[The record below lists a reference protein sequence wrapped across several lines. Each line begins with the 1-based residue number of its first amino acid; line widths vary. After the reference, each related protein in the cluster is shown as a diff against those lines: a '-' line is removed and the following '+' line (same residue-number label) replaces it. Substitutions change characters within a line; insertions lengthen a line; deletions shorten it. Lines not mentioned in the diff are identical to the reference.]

1 MKQVVQYL
9 FFLVSI
15 SIFGQTVYNIDNPE
29 ELSDLSISLEAG
41 DTVILAD
48 GVYATEERIKFSP
61 TTGTSEN
68 PITFKAATPGGVLFS
83 GGLRMSIGGDHVVVD
98 GFHWK
103 GGYGASNFIEFRDGY
118 DYANYSKIQ
127 NCAIDG
133 LEISPEDKA
142 DDGSTSITKH
152 RWIVL
157 YGTYNTV
164 VNCSFMNKESA
175 GALVLVEL
183 SYNASPDGV
192 TNNSCNVVGHS
203 ITNNYFYKY
212 SKIDASLSN
221 SGDSETI
228 RIGASSNQNVN
239 ANVTVENNYFVEA
252 DGENEIITNKSK
264 NNKFINNTFRR
275 CRGSLVLRHGSHA
288 TVEGNYFL
296 GENTEGTGGI
306 RISDSNHTIT
316 NNYIQDCVT
325 ASSRAKWNNGITF
338 IGGGDASA
346 VACTSSSTTN
356 GYQRSNNITI
366 SNNSIVNTNAPLF
379 YNTSKGSND
388 VTGLLSSNLIYFT
401 NGNAN
406 ITDVISGDV
415 TNAYTSMGTALSY
428 IGNVYS
434 GTDLGV
440 PNTGFSEE
448 NEITAIANGEI
459 FTFSGA
465 GSSEKGADLG
475 TYTPLTDEMVGNETG
490 ACFLNNLGANITDG
504 DCNVQIGETLN
515 ISNLSLLDAEAGSY
529 DVYVTANVGWTIVS
543 DDPWMTVDTNSGTGN
558 ATIVVSLTKNETTS
572 TRTGTVTFTQN
583 PGGDNIVRTLTVYQ
597 EGLDLTDLYE
607 LINTGTD
614 TDLVTVHSFS
624 KEEVNGATKF
634 NYASNTLDKDISS
647 VWAADDGSV
656 LTGDYKGDGEY
667 IIYDLGAVYNLNLVQ
682 FSTTNKSDSFGFQ
695 VWLSD
700 TGTDPSD
707 FSMQLPLSD
716 DLLFTA
722 VSSTDFNLYEIEDGQ
737 NARYVKLIGF
747 GRFNSAG
754 TARTSVWSAVN
765 EIEFYGS
772 SFLSVVSPKRS
783 ETISIYPLP
792 AKDYLIITD
801 EEQVIYQITLCDL
814 RGKKIIEIDES
825 THFYKLDLSNLK
837 SGLYVITVKNN
848 FKTVSRLIPISK

>member
-1 MKQVVQYL
+1 MKQVAQFL
-9 FFLVSI
+9 FFLAAFSM
-15 SIFGQTVYNIDNPE
+15 SAQTIHNINDPE
-29 ELSDLSISLEAG
+29 DLSDLSSILEAG

-68 PITFKAATPGGVLFS
+68 PITFKAATPGGVQFS

-103 GGYGASNFIEFRDGY
+103 GGYGASNFIEFRDGS

-183 SYNASPDGV
+183 SYNASPDG
-192 TNNSCNVVGHS
+192 NSCNIVGHS

-316 NNYIQDCVT
+316 NNYIQDCIT
-325 ASSRAKWNNGITF
+325 ASSQAKWNNGITF
-338 IGGGDASA
+338 IGGGDTSA
-346 VACTSSSTTN
+346 VACTATSMTN
-356 GYQRSNNITI
+356 GYQKSNEITI

-379 YNTSKGSND
+379 FNTSKGSND
-388 VTGLLSSNLIYFT
+388 VTGLLSNNLIYFSD
-401 NGNAN
+401 GNPN
-406 ITDVISGDV
+406 STDVISGDA
-415 TNAYTSMGTALSY
+415 TNAYTSMGTGLDY

-434 GTDLGV
+434 GADLGV
-440 PNTGFSEE
+440 SNTGFSEE
-448 NEITAIANGEI
+448 NEIIATPNGEV
-459 FTFSGA
+459 FTFSGT
-465 GSSEKGADLG
+465 GSSDKGADLG
-475 TYTPLTDEMVGNETG
+475 TYTPLTDEMVGNEIG
-490 ACFLNNLGANITDG
+490 ACFLNNLGDNILDG
-504 DCNVQIGETLN
+504 DCSVEIGETLN
-515 ISNLSLLDAEAGSY
+515 ISNLPLLNSEAGSY
-529 DVYVTANVGWTIVS
+529 DVYVTSNVGWTIVS
-543 DDPWMTVDTNSGTGN
+543 NDSWVTVDTNSGTGN
-558 ATIVVSLTKNETTS
+558 ATIVVSITKNETTN
-572 TRTGTVTFTQN
+572 TRTGTVTFAQN
-583 PGGDNIVRTLTVYQ
+583 SGADTIVRSLTLYQ

-614 TDLVTVHSFS
+614 MDPVTIHSFS
-624 KEEVNGATKF
+624 KEEVNGTTKF
-634 NYASNTLDKDISS
+634 NYASNTLDKDMSS

-656 LTGDYKGDGEY
+656 LTGDFKGDGEY
-667 IIYDLGAVYNLNLVQ
+667 IIYDLGDLYDLKLVQ
-682 FSTTNKSDSFGFQ
+682 FGTTNKSDSFGFQ
-695 VWLSD
+695 VWLSE
-700 TGTDPSD
+700 TGTDPSN
-707 FSMQLPLSD
+707 FAKALPVAE
-716 DLLFTA
+716 DLLLTDA
-722 VSSTDFNLYEIEDGQ
+722 NSTDFNLYEITDGQ
-737 NARYVKLIGF
+737 KARYVKLIGF
-747 GRFNSAG
+747 GRFNSSG
-754 TARTSVWSAVN
+754 SARESVWSAVS
-765 EIEFYGS
+765 EIEFYGATS
-772 SFLSVVSPKRS
+772 LSVEIPQIANTTV
-783 ETISIYPLP
+783 IYPLP
-792 AKDYLIITD
+792 AKDHLIVKNEKQGVSKI
-801 EEQVIYQITLCDL
+801 ILYALN
-814 RGKKIIEIDES
+814 GKKIIEIDES
-825 THFYKLDLSNLK
+825 TQFYNLDLSNLE

-848 FKTVSRLIPISK
+848 FGTVSRIIPISK

>member
-1 MKQVVQYL
+1 MKQVAQFL
-9 FFLVSI
+9 FFLAAFSM
-15 SIFGQTVYNIDNPE
+15 SAQTIHNINDPE
-29 ELSDLSISLEAG
+29 DLSDLSSILEAG

-68 PITFKAATPGGVLFS
+68 PITFKAATPGGVQFS

-103 GGYGASNFIEFRDGY
+103 GGYGASNFIEFRDGS

-183 SYNASPDGV
+183 SYNASPDG
-192 TNNSCNVVGHS
+192 NSCNIVGHS

-212 SKIDASLSN
+212 SKI
-221 SGDSETI
+221 
-228 RIGASSNQNVN
+228 
-239 ANVTVENNYFVEA
+239 NVTVENNYFVEA

-316 NNYIQDCVT
+316 NNYIQDCIT
-325 ASSRAKWNNGITF
+325 ASSQAKWNNGITF
-338 IGGGDASA
+338 IGGGDTSA
-346 VACTSSSTTN
+346 VACTATSMTN
-356 GYQRSNNITI
+356 GYQKSNEITI

-379 YNTSKGSND
+379 FNTSKGSND
-388 VTGLLSSNLIYFT
+388 VTGLLSNNLIYFSD
-401 NGNAN
+401 GNPN
-406 ITDVISGDV
+406 STDVISGDA
-415 TNAYTSMGTALSY
+415 TNAYTSMGTGLDY

-434 GTDLGV
+434 GADLGV
-440 PNTGFSEE
+440 SNTGFSEE
-448 NEITAIANGEI
+448 NEIIATPNGEV
-459 FTFSGA
+459 FTFSGT
-465 GSSEKGADLG
+465 GSSDKGADLG
-475 TYTPLTDEMVGNETG
+475 TYTPLTDEMVGNEIG
-490 ACFLNNLGANITDG
+490 ACFLNNLGDNILDG
-504 DCNVQIGETLN
+504 DCSVEIGETLN
-515 ISNLSLLDAEAGSY
+515 ISNLPLLNSEAGSY
-529 DVYVTANVGWTIVS
+529 DVYVTSNVGWTIVS
-543 DDPWMTVDTNSGTGN
+543 NDSWVTVDTNSGTGN
-558 ATIVVSLTKNETTS
+558 ATIVVSITKNETTN
-572 TRTGTVTFTQN
+572 TRTGTVTFAQN
-583 PGGDNIVRTLTVYQ
+583 SGADTIVRTLTLYQ

-614 TDLVTVHSFS
+614 MDPVTIHSFS
-624 KEEVNGATKF
+624 KEEVNGTTKF
-634 NYASNTLDKDISS
+634 NYASNTLDKDMSS

-656 LTGDYKGDGEY
+656 LTGDFKGDGEY
-667 IIYDLGAVYNLNLVQ
+667 IIYDLGDLYDLKLVQ
-682 FSTTNKSDSFGFQ
+682 FGTTNKSDSFGFQ
-695 VWLSD
+695 VWLSE
-700 TGTDPSD
+700 TGTDPSN
-707 FSMQLPLSD
+707 FAKALPVAE
-716 DLLFTA
+716 DLLLTDA
-722 VSSTDFNLYEIEDGQ
+722 NSTDFNLYEITDGQ
-737 NARYVKLIGF
+737 KARYVKLIGF
-747 GRFNSAG
+747 GRFNSSG
-754 TARTSVWSAVN
+754 SARESVWSAVS
-765 EIEFYGS
+765 EIEFYGATS
-772 SFLSVVSPKRS
+772 LSVEIPQIANTTV
-783 ETISIYPLP
+783 IYPLP
-792 AKDYLIITD
+792 AKDHLIVKNEKQGVSKI
-801 EEQVIYQITLCDL
+801 ILYALN
-814 RGKKIIEIDES
+814 GKKIIEIDES
-825 THFYKLDLSNLK
+825 TQFYNLDLSNLE

-848 FKTVSRLIPISK
+848 FGTVSRIIPISK

>member
-1 MKQVVQYL
+1 MKQVAQFL
-9 FFLVSI
+9 FFLAAFSM
-15 SIFGQTVYNIDNPE
+15 SAQTIHNINDPE
-29 ELSDLSISLEAG
+29 DLSDLSSILEAG

-68 PITFKAATPGGVLFS
+68 PITFKAATPGGVQFS

-103 GGYGASNFIEFRDGY
+103 GGYGASNFIEFRDGS

-183 SYNASPDGV
+183 SYNASPDG
-192 TNNSCNVVGHS
+192 NSCNIVGHS

-316 NNYIQDCVT
+316 NNYIQDCIT
-325 ASSRAKWNNGITF
+325 ASSQAKWNNGITF
-338 IGGGDASA
+338 IGGGDTSA
-346 VACTSSSTTN
+346 VACTATSMTN
-356 GYQRSNNITI
+356 GYQKSNEITI

-379 YNTSKGSND
+379 FNTSKGSND
-388 VTGLLSSNLIYFT
+388 VTGLLSNNLIYFSD
-401 NGNAN
+401 GNPN
-406 ITDVISGDV
+406 STDVISGDA
-415 TNAYTSMGTALSY
+415 TNAYTSMGTGLDY

-434 GTDLGV
+434 GADLGV
-440 PNTGFSEE
+440 SNTGFSEE
-448 NEITAIANGEI
+448 NEIIATPNGEV
-459 FTFSGA
+459 FTFSGT
-465 GSSEKGADLG
+465 GSSDKGADLG
-475 TYTPLTDEMVGNETG
+475 TYTPLTDEMVGNEIG
-490 ACFLNNLGANITDG
+490 ACFLNNLGDNILDG
-504 DCNVQIGETLN
+504 DCSVEIGETLN
-515 ISNLSLLDAEAGSY
+515 ISNLPLLNSEAGSY
-529 DVYVTANVGWTIVS
+529 DVYVTSNVGWTIVS
-543 DDPWMTVDTNSGTGN
+543 NDSWVTVDTNSGTGN
-558 ATIVVSLTKNETTS
+558 ATIVVSITKNETTN
-572 TRTGTVTFTQN
+572 TRTGTVTFAQN
-583 PGGDNIVRTLTVYQ
+583 SGADTIVRTLTLYQ

-614 TDLVTVHSFS
+614 MDPVTIHSFS
-624 KEEVNGATKF
+624 KEEVNGTTKF
-634 NYASNTLDKDISS
+634 NYASNTLDKDMSS

-656 LTGDYKGDGEY
+656 LTGDFKGDGEY
-667 IIYDLGAVYNLNLVQ
+667 IIYDLGDLYDLKLVQ
-682 FSTTNKSDSFGFQ
+682 FGTTNKSDSFGFQ
-695 VWLSD
+695 VWLSE
-700 TGTDPSD
+700 TGTDPSN
-707 FSMQLPLSD
+707 FAKALPVAE
-716 DLLFTA
+716 DLLLTDA
-722 VSSTDFNLYEIEDGQ
+722 NSTDFNLYEITDGQ
-737 NARYVKLIGF
+737 KARYVKLIGF
-747 GRFNSAG
+747 GRFNSSG
-754 TARTSVWSAVN
+754 SARESVWSAVS
-765 EIEFYGS
+765 EIEFYGATS
-772 SFLSVVSPKRS
+772 LSVEIPQIANTTV
-783 ETISIYPLP
+783 IYPLP
-792 AKDYLIITD
+792 AKDHLIVKNEKQGVSKI
-801 EEQVIYQITLCDL
+801 ILYALN
-814 RGKKIIEIDES
+814 GKKIIEIDES
-825 THFYKLDLSNLK
+825 TQFYNLDLSNLE

-848 FKTVSRLIPISK
+848 FGTVSRIIPISK